1 MASHPTAQDPA
12 VEPAPARTVEL
23 AIEGM
28 TCASCVNRVERK
40 LGKIEGVQASV
51 NLPLESAVVNVPHGV
66 TDQQLLETVHSTGY
80 KARVKQQPHSAT
92 GHGPAASGHAGPAE
106 AEAHGGHGHPHGSAA
121 EHGDHAGPPR
131 RSRGP

>member
-51 NLPLESAVVNVPHGV
+51 NLPLESAVVSVPHGV

-92 GHGPAASGHAGPAE
+92 GHGPAASGHAGPAG
-106 AEAHGGHGHPHGSAA
+106 AEAHGGHGHPHGIAA
-121 EHGDHAGPPR
+121 EHGDH
-131 RSRGP
+131 